1 MPGVSD
7 EAPLEGRTALVTGGG
22 RGIGR
27 GIALALAGAGADV
40 AVGYRRHRDQAEE
53 VVGLVEE
60 QGRRS
65 TAVQASVEDRA
76 QVEAMVAATIDA
88 LGSPSIL
95 VASAGIAS
103 RYQSVVDID
112 PGHFEKV
119 VKVHAFGPFHCAA
132 AVLPAM
138 RTCPR
143 GDIVFVSSVSSRDH
157 GAFGSPYNVGKAAM
171 EELAFT
177 LAKEE
182 VGHGVHVNVVCP
194 GLVVSDM
201 GQRLMHAITGTDDMT
216 ERDDEFPFGHICRPE
231 EVGALVAALCGP
243 AGAYVTGQRIE
254 VDGGGFPPGL
264 LGPR

>member
-1 MPGVSD
+1 MS
-7 EAPLEGRTALVTGGG
+7 ESAPLDGRTALVTGGG

-27 GIALALAGAGADV
+27 GIALALAAAGSDV
-40 AVGYRRHRDQAEE
+40 AVGYRRHRDQADE
-53 VVGLVEE
+53 VVEQIE
-60 QGRRS
+60 AQGRRS

-76 QVEAMVAATIDA
+76 EVEAMVAATIEA
-88 LGSPSIL
+88 LGPPSIL

-103 RYQSVVDID
+103 RYQSVADLD
-112 PGHFEKV
+112 PDHFEKV

-138 RTCPR
+138 RTCAR
-143 GDIVFVSSVSSRDH
+143 GDIVFISSVATRDH
-157 GAFGSPYNVGKAAM
+157 GANGSPYNVGKAAM
-171 EELAFT
+171 EELCFT

-182 VGHGVHVNVVCP
+182 VGHGIHVNVVAP

-216 ERDDEFPFGHICRPE
+216 EMDDAFPYGHVCRPE

-254 VDGGGFPPGL
+254 VDGGGFPSGV

>member
-1 MPGVSD
+1 MTD
-7 EAPLEGRTALVTGGG
+7 TTPLAGRTALVTGGG

-27 GIALALAGAGADV
+27 GISIALAEAGADV

-53 VVGLVEE
+53 VVGQIE
-60 QGRRS
+60 QLGRRS
-65 TAVQASVEDRA
+65 VAVQATVEDRA
-76 QVEAMVAATIDA
+76 EVEAMVAATVET
-88 LGSPSIL
+88 LGAPSIL

-103 RYQSVVDID
+103 RYQSVADLD
-112 PGHFEKV
+112 PAHFEKV

-143 GDIVFVSSVSSRDH
+143 GDIVFVSSVATRDH
-157 GAFGSPYNVGKAAM
+157 GANGSPYNVGKAAM
-171 EELAFT
+171 EELCYT

-182 VGHGVHVNVVCP
+182 VGNGIHVNVVAP

-216 ERDDEFPFGHICRPE
+216 EMDDVFPYGHVCRPE

-254 VDGGGFPPGL
+254 VDGGGFPSGV

>member
-1 MPGVSD
+1 MSD
-7 EAPLEGRTALVTGGG
+7 AAPLEGRTALVTGGG

-27 GIALALAGAGADV
+27 GIALVLADSGADV
-40 AVGYRRHRDQAEE
+40 AVGYRRHRDQADE
-53 VVGLVEE
+53 VVDLVRDK
-60 QGRRS
+60 GRRAV
-65 TAVQASVEDRA
+65 AVQASVEDRA
-76 QVEAMVAATIDA
+76 EVEAMVAATIDE
-88 LGSPSIL
+88 LGPPSIL

-103 RYQSVVDID
+103 RYQPVSDVDPD
-112 PGHFEKV
+112 HFEKV

-143 GDIVFVSSVSSRDH
+143 GDIVFVSSVSTRDH
-157 GAFGSPYNVGKAAM
+157 GANGSPYNVGKAAM

-182 VGHGVHVNVVCP
+182 VGNGIHVNVVAP
-194 GLVVSDM
+194 GLVVSPM
-201 GQRLMHAITGTDDMT
+201 GQRLMHAIHGTADMT
-216 ERDDEFPFGHICRPE
+216 EMDDAFPYDHICRPE

-254 VDGGGFPPGL
+254 VDGGGFPPGI
-264 LGPR
+264 LGSR